1 MIDVL
6 SAAVIFAGLVACL
19 ELGYLFGHRS
29 FRKKSETPDQV
40 GTVQGAMLGMLAL
53 LLGFSFAQAASRFSD
68 RVQFISAEAN
78 AIGTAWLRCD
88 LLPDAA
94 RRELRD
100 LMRAY
105 TDKRI
110 ASYEAKNATEWE
122 VAIAEGQA
130 LQKQIWTVVVDGAKA
145 TPALAT
151 VLLSSVNEM
160 IDAEG
165 VRVAAARRHLPPMIL
180 VLLFTSSVVAVSAVG
195 YGCGVAGKRNLVLTT
210 ALTFLIAGVLWAIV
224 DMDHPRKGLIQAGQQ
239 PLLDLKKSQE
249 LPAAGSPRK

>member
-1 MIDVL
+1 MVDVL
-6 SAAVIFAGLVACL
+6 SAAGIFAGLVVCL
-19 ELGYLFGHRS
+19 EVGYLFGHRS

-40 GTVQGAMLGMLAL
+40 GTIQGAMLGMLAL

-68 RVQFISAEAN
+68 RVQLISAEAN

-110 ASYEAKNATEWE
+110 ASYEARNDSEWE
-122 VAIAEGQA
+122 ATIAAARSIQN
-130 LQKQIWTVVVDGAKA
+130 QIWAVVADGAKA
-145 TPALAT
+145 APAFAA
-151 VLLSSVNEM
+151 VLLSSFNEM
-160 IDAEG
+160 FDVEG

-180 VLLFTSSVVAVSAVG
+180 LLLFTSSVVGVSAVG

-210 ALTFLIAGVLWAIV
+210 SLTFLIAGVLWAIV

-239 PLLDLKKSQE
+239 PLLDLKKAQE
-249 LPAAGSPRK
+249 RPNPGSAH